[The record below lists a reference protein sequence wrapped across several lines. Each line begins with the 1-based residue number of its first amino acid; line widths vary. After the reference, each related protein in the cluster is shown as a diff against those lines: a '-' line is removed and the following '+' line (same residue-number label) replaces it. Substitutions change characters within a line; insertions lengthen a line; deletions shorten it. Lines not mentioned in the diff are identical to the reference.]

1 MADAKHDNNRIPALL
16 GVSYI
21 DGLTPT
27 VVYANPVNGALFVQP
42 IGTLV
47 SSGFFG
53 QAKIAVTATAVQL
66 PSNVLTNGVIISAF
80 STNTAPITIGGSTVT
95 NTANGTGNGTILEA
109 GASISFAITNTNALY
124 INGTANDFVSFA
136 GS

>member
-1 MADAKHDNNRIPALL
+1 MADAKRDANRVPGLL
-16 GVSYI
+16 AVSYL
-21 DGLTPT
+21 DGLTPMP
-27 VVYANPVNGALFVQP
+27 VYGNPVNGALFTQP

-53 QAKIAVTATAVQL
+53 QAKVAVTATAVQL
-66 PSNVLTNGVIISAF
+66 ASNVLTNGVIISAY

-95 NTANGTGNGTILEA
+95 NTADGTGNGTILEA
-109 GASISFAITNTNALY
+109 GASISFAVTNTNVLY

>member
-1 MADAKHDNNRIPALL
+1 MADAKRDANRVPGLL
-16 GVSYI
+16 AVSYL
-21 DGLTPT
+21 DGLTPMP
-27 VVYANPVNGALFVQP
+27 VYGNPVNGALFTQP

-53 QAKIAVTATAVQL
+53 QAKVAVTATAVQL
-66 PSNVLTNGVIISAF
+66 ASNVLTNGVIISAY

-95 NTANGTGNGTILEA
+95 NTADGTGNGTILEP
-109 GASISFAITNTNALY
+109 GASISFAVTNTNVLY